1 MITQA
6 QFNAAKAELAG
17 QDPLTKR
24 VRLSDIEITDGSI
37 ANSEIK
43 VQGQTIPVSNG
54 FFNRLGQAVNLQ
66 TGLLNRMG
74 KNSDREVQ
82 TKLLQAVKGYSE
94 TRDGGKEFLLVGNAE
109 KRELGN
115 IVKADK
121 YNRLSNETLFS
132 TAETILN
139 TVPDLHIESIDR
151 GGNGGVSINLIH
163 GQQQGFEKIGKDE
176 VFRFGV
182 SLVNGENTSRVDD
195 FFLRLS
201 CDNGAVSRSLNTAF
215 EFGKGEDAFR
225 ELINS
230 MHGWAKVGFLP
241 RTFKERLETATKTFA
256 SFAEMERAM
265 SSVTGQL
272 KEKDPDFKAR
282 LEQAVRGTHFYEF
295 DQTAKRI
302 LQKGHNPMT
311 LSDAQKKFIKT
322 GATVWDLV
330 NELTWLGSHQSTFE
344 FENNKRFKVEGGN
357 LFSKTWDLQHADLAS
372 I

>member
-6 QFNAAKAELAG
+6 QFTAAKSELAG

-24 VRLSDIEITDGSI
+24 VRLSDIEITDQSI
-37 ANSEIK
+37 SNGEIR
-43 VQGQTIPVSNG
+43 VEGQAIPVTPK
-54 FFNRLGQAVNLQ
+54 FFNRLGQAVNIQ
-66 TGLLNRMG
+66 SGLLNRMG

-94 TRDGGKEFLLVGNAE
+94 TRDGSKEFLLVGNAE
-109 KRELGN
+109 QRRVGD
-115 IVKADK
+115 IVKADR
-121 YNRLSNETLFS
+121 YNRLSNETLFN

-151 GGNGGVSINLIH
+151 GGNGGVSINLVH
-163 GQQQGFEKIGKDE
+163 GQQQGFERIGADE

-182 SLVNGENTSRVDD
+182 SLVNGENSSRVDD

-201 CDNGAVSRSLNTAF
+201 CANGAVSRSLNTAF
-215 EFGKGEDAFR
+215 EFGKGQDAFR

-230 MHGWAKVGFLP
+230 MNGWAKVGFVP
-241 RTFKERLETATKTFA
+241 RTFKERLETATTTFA
-256 SFAEMERAM
+256 SYAEIERAI
-265 SSVTGQL
+265 SVVTGQI
-272 KEKDPDFKAR
+272 KEQDPEFKVR
-282 LEQAVRGTHFYEF
+282 LEQAVKGTHFHEY
-295 DQTAKRI
+295 DQTTKRI
-302 LQKGHNPMT
+302 LMSGHNPVT

-322 GATVWDLV
+322 GSTVWDLV

-357 LFSKTWDLQHADLAS
+357 LFAKTWDLQHAALAS